1 MKINYLIII
10 FGALL
15 FYSCEKSNPE
25 IAGTD
30 ELSSISYQEKIY
42 VQPIVVDNQIV
53 SVQNKGNSNFL
64 TAFSNTGSKEWS
76 IEVND
81 YIIQGTN
88 YDNVPYLF
96 LSKNK
101 NNEIFL
107 NFFNE
112 KSNGTEI
119 IKTVR
124 FSQTG
129 EFISH
134 FTDSIHQNI
143 PGFVSAARRFTG
155 LGVLPLDNGNVA
167 VVSSLTALTNQQ
179 TYIQMSEYNS
189 AGEHINDTTYTID
202 QIFNPYKVFLA
213 SNNRL
218 VFRTGDGFGITR
230 FVVFN
235 PETGEIFTSPEFPV
249 FDLLSFYEN
258 SKGDFIFTASAFVD
272 DLTYYGIIISISSNA
287 KYLWHQVYTENTAWL
302 LTSVNELSDGYIFTG
317 FDITGQ
323 LLNELDWR
331 SSLDNEKV
339 FGIVMKTDFN
349 GKINQN
355 TGWSYR
361 IMSPASTAGAAV
373 LQNETGGYTVFGG
386 KFDRDIHSTMILK
399 LNEMGEIAN

>member
-1 MKINYLIII
+1 MKIRYLIIV
-10 FGALL
+10 FWTLL

-25 IAGTD
+25 IAGAG

-42 VQPIVVDNQIV
+42 AQPIVVDNQIV
-53 SVQNKGNSNFL
+53 SVQNKDNVNFL
-64 TAFSNTGSKEWS
+64 TAFNNTGSIEWN
-76 IEVND
+76 IDIDD

-88 YDNVPYLF
+88 YDNIPYLF

-101 NNEIFL
+101 NNDVFL
-107 NFFNE
+107 NFLNDNN
-112 KSNGTEI
+112 NGSEI

-124 FSQTG
+124 FNKNGEYISQ
-129 EFISH
+129 
-134 FTDSIHQNI
+134 FTDSIHQNL
-143 PGFVSAARRFTG
+143 PNFVSAARRFTG
-155 LGVLPLDNGNVA
+155 LGVLPLDNGNVS
-167 VVSSLTALTNQQ
+167 VVSSLTVLTNQH

-189 AGEHINDTTYTID
+189 EGSHLNDTIYTLDELI
-202 QIFNPYKVFLA
+202 NPYQVFLA

-218 VFRTGDGFGITR
+218 IFQTGDGFGITR
-230 FVVFN
+230 FVIFN
-235 PETGEIFTSPEFPV
+235 PGTGEIFTSPEFPV

-258 SKGDFIFTASAFVD
+258 SKGNFIFTASAFVD
-272 DLTYYGIIISISSNA
+272 NLSYYGIIISISSNA
-287 KYLWHQVYTENTAWL
+287 EYLWHQVYTEQTAWL
-302 LTSVNELSDGYIFTG
+302 LTSVSELSDGYIFTG

-323 LLNELDWR
+323 LLNEFDWR
-331 SSLDNEKV
+331 NSLDNEKV

-361 IMSPASTAGAAV
+361 IMSPASTAGAVV

-386 KFDRDIHSTMILK
+386 KYDRDIHSTMILK